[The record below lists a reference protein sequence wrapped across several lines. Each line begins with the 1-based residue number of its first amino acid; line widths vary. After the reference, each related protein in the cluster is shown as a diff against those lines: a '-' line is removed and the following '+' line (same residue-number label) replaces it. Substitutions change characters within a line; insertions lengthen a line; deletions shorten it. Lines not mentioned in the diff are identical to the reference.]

1 MAALDT
7 AFDAALASQPAA
19 SPFLK
24 WAGGKA
30 RLLEQYA
37 PHMPHDFER
46 YHEPFVGGGA
56 MFFAMSPDDAVLSDV
71 NPRLIETYRAV
82 RDDVDGL
89 IERLHEHRRRHSKA
103 HYYASRHRFN
113 EPRSDGGTDRAA
125 LFIYLNKTCFNGL
138 YRENASGGF
147 NVPMG
152 RYTNPAICDEAT
164 LRAASRVLQDVELR
178 VSGFVDVLERAEDGD
193 FVYFDPPYVPLS
205 ATSSF
210 TTYSKGGFDMS
221 MQIELARTF
230 AKLARRGCRVML
242 SNSDCEAVRELY
254 AGWRIESISAARSI
268 SRKGR
273 GRGPVGEVLVCSW

>member
-7 AFDAALASQPAA
+7 AFDIARSTQPTA

-30 RLLEQYA
+30 RLLDQFA
-37 PHMPHDFER
+37 AHMPHDFER

-56 MFFAMSPDDAVLSDV
+56 MFFALAPDDAVLSDV

-89 IERLHEHRRRHSKA
+89 IERLHDHARRHNKA
-103 HYYASRHRFN
+103 HYYASRLRFN
-113 EPRSDGGTDRAA
+113 EPRTDGGTERAA

-138 YRENASGGF
+138 YRENSRGGF

-152 RYTNPAICDEAT
+152 RYANPTICDEST
-164 LRAASRVLQDVELR
+164 LRSASRALQNVDLR
-178 VSGFVDVLERAEDGD
+178 VGGFVDVLERVDEGD

-205 ATSSF
+205 TTSNF
-210 TTYSKGGFDMS
+210 TTYSKDGFGMRE
-221 MQIELARTF
+221 QLQLARTF

-242 SNSDCEAVRELY
+242 SNHDCDAVRELY
-254 AGWRIESISAARSI
+254 AGWRIETVSASRSI
-268 SRKGR
+268 SRNGKKR
-273 GRGPVGEVLVCSW
+273 KPVGEVLVCSW